1 MRAEQATRSG
11 GLSGIGCECA
21 SARGNL
27 RALLVLTVLCMCL
40 ATGTRAATD
49 STEATPEG
57 RIDLGAIGYVGLSA
71 GARQSG
77 ASNASVDFLD
87 EQHVLLTFNPK
98 KLFKRLPDCPPS
110 HADRLIHAVV
120 MEVPSGKIVREA
132 DWYLHDLRRYVWN
145 LGNGRVL
152 LRRLNRLYEVNAEL
166 EDRLLLDSPAEL
178 LWVSVTPDGKQI
190 LVETKAERDP
200 KGAKSKED
208 KENKRERVTVTFLDS
223 TSMVVQRKIEVRGT
237 IKLEA
242 TSSGFADVRQVG
254 SNWLV
259 EFGNTGLARV
269 KSFATPALLYTS
281 GNTVAIGRCSVSRK
295 GYNLSAFTLTGN
307 FLWRQHWDDCRFA
320 PLVRDSE
327 DGSRFAAGTVT
338 VRAVRE
344 DPAEGEGS
352 DAPKEG
358 LVQHIQVADTAT
370 GKPVLS
376 LTMEAAILDGQN
388 FSLSPEGKR
397 LAVIAGKTL
406 DVYSLRDMSEEDR
419 AKWVAVRADAP
430 NLNAPPAQPL
440 KPGEEPVYSASV
452 DEPLG
457 ETQAANPAASSTSAA
472 GSEKPG
478 SPAVS
483 GAENKVDL
491 TPTLT
496 IRTGTQV
503 VAVDVV
509 VTDSGGHLVK
519 GLRQSDFQVLEDGK
533 PQAVRFFKEYT
544 ETQRA
549 EAPPAPR
556 KEPLPANMFSN
567 STLPVDQGTVTVVLL
582 DLLNTPLEAQMY
594 AQDQL
599 IKFLKNKPSD
609 AKFAL
614 CILGDHLQMIQ
625 GFTENKA
632 TLLEAA
638 KGKKGSQRHRPL
650 RESDVVPAVS
660 REVTGL
666 TSKFQP
672 GLDSFA
678 NMMSLQQSEARQID
692 ADQRMIVTVD
702 AFAHMARYLSGIP
715 GRKNLVWLS
724 GSFILGIYPDSNG
737 GNPFLGMRHYGD
749 NLKKVANLLGEA
761 HVAVYPV
768 DVKGLEANPM
778 FNAANDNLVS
788 PLATPG
794 RFTPRAGIPDPG
806 TLLTSGMRAGN
817 PNLGLSVD
825 VMQDQLQQF
834 EVAQIDE
841 HATMTELATHTGG
854 KAFFNTNGI
863 AEAIHTA
870 AEQGSNY
877 YALSYTPANKKY
889 DGSFRKVKV
898 TIAGK
903 KYHLAHRS
911 GYYAMDPFAPVRPS
925 KDMSSTLARAAMQ
938 AGSPQSRQIVFGA
951 RVVPM
956 GKPRVVQDSPS
967 SVKPTKKH
975 KEEQAPVEVQ
985 RYAIDHAV
993 TYSDLRFAPSA
1004 DGAYHDMLNF
1014 LITTFDADGK
1024 LMASQVA
1031 QTSADFKP
1039 EVMKEVVA
1047 GGLRMH
1053 QEIDVPVKSV
1063 AMRLGVEDVSN
1074 GHIGTLEIPLPV
1086 PPPPETQERAKRTL
1100 PAVEPD

>member
-1 MRAEQATRSG
+1 MA
-11 GLSGIGCECA
+11 LSCGCWQTNA
-21 SARGNL
+21 SWAANETTAAVPAARIEL
-27 RALLVLTVLCMCL
+27 
-40 ATGTRAATD
+40 GT
-49 STEATPEG
+49 
-57 RIDLGAIGYVGLSA
+57 LGYVGLSA

-87 EQHVLLTFNPK
+87 EQHILLTFNPK
-98 KLFKRLPDCPPS
+98 KLFRRLPDCPPS

-120 MEVPSGKIVREA
+120 MEVPSGKVVREA

-152 LRRLNRLYEVNAEL
+152 LRRLNRLYEVNSNL
-166 EDRLLLDSPAEL
+166 EERMLLDSPADL

-190 LVETKAERDP
+190 LVETKAEPDA
-200 KGAKSKED
+200 KEAKSKGD
-208 KENKRERVTVTFLDS
+208 KRGKIERVKVAFLDS
-223 TSMVVQRKIEVRGT
+223 TSMVVHRTIEVRGT

-242 TSSGFADVRQVG
+242 TSSGFADVRKVG

-259 EFGNTGLARV
+259 EFGSTNLSRV
-269 KSFATPALLYTS
+269 KSLAPPALLYTS

-295 GYNLSAFTLTGN
+295 GYNVSVFTVTGT
-307 FLWRQHWDDCRFA
+307 FLWRQHWEDCRFA
-320 PLVRDSE
+320 PLARDSE
-327 DGSRFAAGTVT
+327 DGSRFASGTVT
-338 VRAVRE
+338 VRAVE
-344 DPAEGEGS
+344 ENAAESGGTEV
-352 DAPKEG
+352 AKEG

-370 GKPVLS
+370 GQPVLS
-376 LTMEAAILDGQN
+376 LTVEPAILDGQN
-388 FSLSPEGKR
+388 FSLSPEGNR
-397 LAVIAGKTL
+397 LAVIAGTTV
-406 DVYSLRDMSEEDR
+406 DVYSLPEMSAEDR
-419 AKWVAVRADAP
+419 AKWVAVRADTP
-430 NLNAPPAQPL
+430 NLNAPPAQPM
-440 KPGEEPVYSASV
+440 KPGEEPVYSASA
-452 DEPLG
+452 DEPLSD
-457 ETQAANPAASSTSAA
+457 TQPASPAAGFTNEV
-472 GSEKPG
+472 GSEKPA
-478 SPAVS
+478 SAAVTH
-483 GAENKVDL
+483 AEDKSDL

-509 VTDSGGHLVK
+509 VTDSGGHLVR

-533 PQAVRFFKEYT
+533 PQTVRFFKEYT
-544 ETQRA
+544 EAQQA
-549 EAPPAPR
+549 EAAPVPA
-556 KEPLPANMFSN
+556 KVPLPPNVFSN
-567 STLPVDQGTVTVVLL
+567 STLPVDQGAVTVVLL
-582 DLLNTPLEAQMY
+582 DLLNTPMEDQTY
-594 AQDQL
+594 GQDQL
-599 IKFLKNKPSD
+599 IKFLKEKPSD

-614 CILGDHLQMIQ
+614 CILGDRLQMIQ

-632 TLLEAA
+632 TLLAAA
-638 KGKKGSQRHRPL
+638 KGKKASQRQRPL
-650 RESDVVPAVS
+650 HESDAVPPITKEA
-660 REVTGL
+660 TGL

-672 GLDSFA
+672 SLDSFA
-678 NMMSLQQSEARQID
+678 NMISLQQSEARQID

-702 AFAHMARYLSGIP
+702 AFAHLARYLSGIP

-737 GNPFLGMRHYGD
+737 QNPFLGTRHYGD

-768 DVKGLEANPM
+768 DVKGLEANPL
-778 FNAANDNLVS
+778 FSAANDNLVS

-794 RFTPRAGIPDPG
+794 RFIPRAGSAVGGTILSSGGRPD
-806 TLLTSGMRAGN
+806 N
-817 PNLGLSVD
+817 PNLGLSTD
-825 VMQDQLQQF
+825 VMEDQLQQF
-834 EVAQIDE
+834 ELAQIDE
-841 HATMTELATHTGG
+841 HATMSDLATHTGG

-863 AEAIHTA
+863 AEAIRTA

-956 GKPRVVQDSPS
+956 GKPQVVQDSPS

-975 KEEQAPVEVQ
+975 KDEQAPLEIQ

-993 TYSDLRFAPSA
+993 TFSDLRFAPSA
-1004 DGAYHDMLNF
+1004 DGVYHDMLNF

-1024 LMASQVA
+1024 LIASQVA
-1031 QTSADFKP
+1031 QTSANFKP
-1039 EVMKEVVA
+1039 EVMKEVMA

-1086 PPPPETQERAKRTL
+1086 PPPPKPQEQTRRAL